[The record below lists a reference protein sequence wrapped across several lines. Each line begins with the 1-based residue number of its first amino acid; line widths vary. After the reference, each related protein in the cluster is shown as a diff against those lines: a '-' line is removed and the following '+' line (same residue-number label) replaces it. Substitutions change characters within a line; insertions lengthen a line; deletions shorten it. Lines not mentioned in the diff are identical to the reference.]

1 MKFNYISIMELKQA
15 QDKFIGAWGA
25 FGTQWGIN
33 RTMAQI
39 HALLLISESPLSTED
54 IMKELN
60 ISRGNVNMN
69 VRELITWG
77 IAHKDL
83 KLGERKEFFSA
94 EKDIY
99 KTAIQILKERRKRE
113 LGPVL
118 DLLKELKGEEFENES
133 AENFKN
139 LMNEIHDFGDS
150 TNKMLDKMIKADE
163 HWFTGSLM
171 KFLVKK

>member
-1 MKFNYISIMELKQA
+1 MELKEA
-15 QDKFIGAWGA
+15 QEKFISAWGA
-25 FGTQWGIN
+25 IGTHWGIN

-39 HALLLISESPLSTED
+39 HALLLISNNALSTED
-54 IMKELN
+54 IMSQLN

-69 VRELITWG
+69 VRELMSWG
-77 IAHKDL
+77 IVHKVL
-83 KLGERKEFFSA
+83 KFGERKEFFTA

-113 LGPVL
+113 LIPIL
-118 DLLKELKGEEFENES
+118 NLLGELQSENIQESGGEH
-133 AENFKN
+133 FKKVVGD
-139 LMNEIHDFGDS
+139 IHQFGES
-150 TNKMLDKMIKADE
+150 TNKMLEKMVKADE

>member
-1 MKFNYISIMELKQA
+1 MELKQA
-15 QDKFIGAWGA
+15 QEKFISTWGA

-39 HALLLISESPLSTED
+39 HALLLISEEALSAED
-54 IMKELN
+54 IMKKLN
-60 ISRGNVNMN
+60 VSRGNVNMN
-69 VRELITWG
+69 VRDLLSWG
-77 IAHKDL
+77 IVHKVL
-83 KLGERKEFFSA
+83 KFGERKEFFAA

-99 KTAIQILKERRKRE
+99 KTAIQIMKERRKRE

-118 DLLKELKGEEFENES
+118 ELLEGLKS
-133 AENFKN
+133 AEINEQGGGHFNKVVG
-139 LMNEIHDFGDS
+139 EIHTFGES

-171 KFLVKK
+171 KFFVKK

>member
-1 MKFNYISIMELKQA
+1 MDLKEA
-15 QDKFIGAWGA
+15 EEKFIAAWGA
-25 FGTQWGIN
+25 IGTQWGIN

-39 HALLLISESPLSTED
+39 HALLLIGENPLSAEE
-54 IMKELN
+54 IMSKLN

-69 VRELITWG
+69 VRELISSG
-77 IAHKDL
+77 IVHKVL
-83 KLGERKEFFSA
+83 KFGERKEFFTA

-113 LGPVL
+113 LVPVL
-118 DLLKELKGEEFENES
+118 NLLRDLES
-133 AENFKN
+133 QNIESGDGDHFKKVVGD
-139 LMNEIHDFGDS
+139 IHQLGDS
-150 TNKMLDKMIKADE
+150 TNKMLDKMVRADE

>member
-1 MKFNYISIMELKQA
+1 MKLKEA
-15 QDKFIGAWGA
+15 EEKFISAWGT

-39 HALLLISESPLSTED
+39 HALLLISEKELSAED

-69 VRELITWG
+69 VRELMLWG
-77 IAHKDL
+77 IVHKVL
-83 KLGERKEFFSA
+83 KFGERKEFFTA

-99 KTAIQILKERRKRE
+99 KTAIQIMKERRKRE
-113 LGPVL
+113 LVPVL
-118 DLLKELKGEEFENES
+118 NLLSELGSEKIEDDNSNHFQKVTGDIHSFGE
-133 AENFKN
+133 
-139 LMNEIHDFGDS
+139 S
-150 TNKMLDKMIKADE
+150 TNKMLEKMVKTDE
-163 HWFTGSLM
+163 HWFTGPLM

>member
-1 MKFNYISIMELKQA
+1 MELKEA
-15 QDKFIGAWGA
+15 EEKFIAAWGA
-25 FGTQWGIN
+25 IGTQWGIN

-39 HALLLISESPLSTED
+39 HALLLIGENPLSAEE
-54 IMKELN
+54 IMIKLN

-69 VRELITWG
+69 VRELISWG
-77 IAHKDL
+77 IVHKVI
-83 KLGERKEFFSA
+83 KFGERKEFFTA

-113 LGPVL
+113 LVPIL
-118 DLLKELKGEEFENES
+118 NLLQDLQSQNIES
-133 AENFKN
+133 GYGDYFKKIVGD
-139 LMNEIHDFGDS
+139 IHQLGDS
-150 TNKMLDKMIKADE
+150 TNKMLDKMVKADE

>member
-1 MKFNYISIMELKQA
+1 MKLIEA
-15 QDKFIGAWGA
+15 QEKFIAAWGA

-39 HALLLISESPLSTED
+39 HALLLVSDEPLSADD
-54 IMKELN
+54 IMKQLN
-60 ISRGNVNMN
+60 VSRGNVNMN
-69 VRELITWG
+69 VRELMTWG
-77 IAHKDL
+77 IVHKVL
-83 KLGERKEFFSA
+83 KFGERKEFFSA

-113 LGPVL
+113 LVPVL
-118 DLLKELKGEEFENES
+118 ELLGGLADADIKEEGGED
-133 AENFKN
+133 FKK
-139 LMNEIHDFGDS
+139 LMGEINRFGES
-150 TNKMLDKMIKADE
+150 TNKMLDKMVKADE

>member
-1 MKFNYISIMELKQA
+1 MELKQA
-15 QDKFIGAWGA
+15 QEKFISTWGA

-39 HALLLISESPLSTED
+39 HALLLISEEALSAED
-54 IMKELN
+54 IMKKLN
-60 ISRGNVNMN
+60 VSRGNVNMN
-69 VRELITWG
+69 VRDLLSWG
-77 IAHKDL
+77 IVHKVL
-83 KLGERKEFFSA
+83 KFGERKEFFAA

-99 KTAIQILKERRKRE
+99 KTAIQIMKERRKRE

-118 DLLKELKGEEFENES
+118 ELLEGLKLAEINEQGGGHF
-133 AENFKN
+133 NKVVG
-139 LMNEIHDFGDS
+139 EIHTFGES

-171 KFLVKK
+171 KFFVKK

>member
-1 MKFNYISIMELKQA
+1 MELKNA
-15 QDKFIGAWGA
+15 QEKFIGAWGA

-39 HALLLISESPLSTED
+39 HALLLISENPMSTED
-54 IMKELN
+54 IMNNLN

-77 IAHKDL
+77 IAHKIL
-83 KLGERKEFFSA
+83 KIGERKEFFTA

-99 KTAIQILKERRKRE
+99 RTAIQILKERRKRE

-118 DLLKELKGEEFENES
+118 ELLSELKKTEFPKEND
-133 AENFKN
+133 ANFKKVI
-139 LMNEIHDFGDS
+139 EDIYEFGDN
-150 TNKMLDKMIKADE
+150 TNKMLEKMVKADE

-171 KFLVKK
+171 KFFMKK

>member
-1 MKFNYISIMELKQA
+1 MELKDA
-15 QDKFIGAWGA
+15 QEKFISAWGA

-39 HALLLISESPLSTED
+39 HALLLVSDEPLSADD
-54 IMKELN
+54 IMGQLN

-69 VRELITWG
+69 VRELMSWG
-77 IAHKDL
+77 IVHKVL
-83 KLGERKEFFSA
+83 KFGERKEFFSA

-113 LGPVL
+113 LVPVL
-118 DLLKELKGEEFENES
+118 ELLGDLEQINIKEEGGAEF
-133 AENFKN
+133 KKI
-139 LMNEIHDFGDS
+139 MGEIHRFGES
-150 TNKMLDKMIKADE
+150 TNKMLDKMVKADE

>member
-1 MKFNYISIMELKQA
+1 MELKEA
-15 QDKFIGAWGA
+15 QEKFIGAWGA

-39 HALLLISESPLSTED
+39 HALLLITEKPMSTED

-77 IAHKDL
+77 IVHKIL
-83 KLGERKEFFSA
+83 KIGERKEFFTA

-118 DLLKELKGEEFENES
+118 ELLSELKQTEFTEENG
-133 AENFKN
+133 ANFKQV
-139 LMNEIHDFGDS
+139 MDDIYKFGDN
-150 TNKMLDKMIKADE
+150 TNNMLEKMVKADE
-163 HWFTGSLM
+163 HWFTSSLM
-171 KFLVKK
+171 KFLIKK

>member
-1 MKFNYISIMELKQA
+1 MKLKEA
-15 QDKFIGAWGA
+15 EEKFIAAWGA
-25 FGTQWGIN
+25 IGTQWGIN

-39 HALLLISESPLSTED
+39 HALLLIGENPLSAEE
-54 IMKELN
+54 IMSKLN

-69 VRELITWG
+69 VRELISWG
-77 IAHKDL
+77 IVHKVI
-83 KLGERKEFFSA
+83 KFGERKEFFTA

-113 LGPVL
+113 LVPVL
-118 DLLKELKGEEFENES
+118 NLLQDLQSQNIES
-133 AENFKN
+133 GGGDHFKN
-139 LMNEIHDFGDS
+139 IVGDIRQFGDS
-150 TNKMLDKMIKADE
+150 ANKMLDKMVKADE

>member
-1 MKFNYISIMELKQA
+1 MKLKEA
-15 QDKFIGAWGA
+15 QEKFIAAWGA

-39 HALLLISESPLSTED
+39 HALLLVSDEPLSADD
-54 IMKELN
+54 IMKQLN
-60 ISRGNVNMN
+60 VSRGNVNMN
-69 VRELITWG
+69 VRELMTWG
-77 IAHKDL
+77 IVHKVL
-83 KLGERKEFFSA
+83 KFGERKEFFSA

-113 LGPVL
+113 LVPVL
-118 DLLKELKGEEFENES
+118 ELLGGLADADIKEEGGED
-133 AENFKN
+133 FKK
-139 LMNEIHDFGDS
+139 LMGEINRFGES
-150 TNKMLDKMIKADE
+150 TNKMLDKMVKADE

>member
-1 MKFNYISIMELKQA
+1 MELKEA
-15 QDKFIGAWGA
+15 QEKFIAAWGA

-39 HALLLISESPLSTED
+39 HALLLISEKSLSAED

-69 VRELITWG
+69 VRELMSWG
-77 IAHKDL
+77 IVHKVL
-83 KLGERKEFFSA
+83 KFGERKEFFTA

-113 LGPVL
+113 LVPVL
-118 DLLKELKGEEFENES
+118 NLLSELEQEKFKEEEG
-133 AENFKN
+133 ENFKKVVGD
-139 LMNEIHDFGDS
+139 IRKFGES
-150 TNKMLDKMIKADE
+150 TNSMLDKMVKADE

>member
-1 MKFNYISIMELKQA
+1 MELQEA
-15 QDKFIGAWGA
+15 QEKFISTWGA

-39 HALLLISESPLSTED
+39 HALLLISEEALSAED
-54 IMKELN
+54 IMKKLN
-60 ISRGNVNMN
+60 VSRGNVNMN
-69 VRELITWG
+69 VRDLLSWG
-77 IAHKDL
+77 IVHKVL
-83 KLGERKEFFSA
+83 KFGERKEFFTA

-99 KTAIQILKERRKRE
+99 KTAIQIMKERRKRE

-118 DLLKELKGEEFENES
+118 ELLEGLRSSDINEQGGDYF
-133 AENFKN
+133 NKVVG
-139 LMNEIHDFGDS
+139 EIHTFGES

-171 KFLVKK
+171 KFFVKK

>member
-1 MKFNYISIMELKQA
+1 MELKEA
-15 QDKFIGAWGA
+15 QEKFIGAWGA

-39 HALLLISESPLSTED
+39 HALLLISEKPLSTED
-54 IMKELN
+54 IMQELN

-77 IAHKDL
+77 ITHKVL

-118 DLLKELKGEEFENES
+118 DLLSELKDEKFTEEG
-133 AENFKN
+133 ADNFKN
-139 LMNEIHDFGDS
+139 VMEDIHKFGDN

-171 KFLVKK
+171 KFLIKK

>member
-1 MKFNYISIMELKQA
+1 MELKQA
-15 QDKFIGAWGA
+15 QEKFISTWGA

-39 HALLLISESPLSTED
+39 HALLLISEEALSAED
-54 IMKELN
+54 IMKKLN
-60 ISRGNVNMN
+60 VSRGNVNMN
-69 VRELITWG
+69 VRDLLSWG
-77 IAHKDL
+77 IVHKVL
-83 KLGERKEFFSA
+83 KFGERKEFFAA

-99 KTAIQILKERRKRE
+99 KTAIQIMKERRKRE

-118 DLLKELKGEEFENES
+118 ELLEGLKLAEINEQGGEHFN
-133 AENFKN
+133 KVVG
-139 LMNEIHDFGDS
+139 EIHTFGES

-171 KFLVKK
+171 KFFVKK